1 MDSLPVLRT
10 NITTPAGQFDLA
22 LPVETLVALFADFYE
37 KMESPACSFW
47 YTPSDRVLEAGAG
60 LGYVT
65 TAIAKRAG
73 HVVAVEGLPEFAEIV
88 AANLQ
93 LNGCENSLVLN
104 GALGTTTDDVKFYRR
119 ALAYASSPIPGHDPV
134 TSEVIVPGLAIDTLV
149 KEHNLNCL
157 HLDMEGAEKDVFL
170 STDYASINKVL
181 MEVHAYIYG
190 TKGVVEIFRKLLNEG
205 FESVFMADPFGV
217 SFSTNQTVVV
227 GFARPEQK
235 KEILTRFK
243 AIHNMYYYLDVAKD
257 GEGVSV
263 QTFEEA

>member
-1 MDSLPVLRT
+1 MDSLPVIRA

-47 YTPSDRVLEAGAG
+47 YDSSDRVLEAGAG
-60 LGYVT
+60 IGYVT

-73 HVVAVEGLPEFAEIV
+73 YVVAVEGLPEFAEIV
-88 AANLQ
+88 DANLQ
-93 LNGCENSLVLN
+93 LNGCNNFKVIN
-104 GALGTTTDDVKFYRR
+104 GALGLDSNDVKFYRR

-134 TSEVIVPGLAIDTLV
+134 TSEVVVPGIAVNDLV
-149 KEHNLNCL
+149 RDEKINCL

-170 STDYASINKVL
+170 NADYTNVNKVM
-181 MEVHAYIYG
+181 MELHAYVYG
-190 TKGVVEIFRKLLNEG
+190 TKGVVEIFRKLLDEG

-227 GFARPEQK
+227 GFARPDKK
-235 KEILTRFK
+235 KEILSRFK
-243 AIHNMYYYLDVAKD
+243 AIHNMYYYLDVNKD
-257 GEGVSV
+257 GEGVSI